1 MVEPQ
6 PSKLIMPVRSRSAAL
21 FRRAAQEG
29 RGGSAAKYA
38 FLVIPRISRGRIRLR
53 RRVSPFGETR
63 EGLGDHRS
71 LYAALKGA
79 LRTPAALNRCLLP
92 GYETAHVRH
101 FVAMPMTA
109 SNRDT

>member
-1 MVEPQ
+1 
-6 PSKLIMPVRSRSAAL
+6 
-21 FRRAAQEG
+21 
-29 RGGSAAKYA
+29 
-38 FLVIPRISRGRIRLR
+38 LR

-71 LYAALKGA
+71 LYEALKGA

-101 FVAMPMTA
+101 FVGMPTLMTA